1 MSPESLLEQFGYFA
15 VFVGTFL
22 EGEAILIAAG
32 FFASRGYLNLPLVTV
47 VAFAGAYLGHVF
59 WFWLGRAHGVRLL
72 DRFPRMKRHFGKG
85 IRVFERYGASAII
98 ITQWIYG
105 LRITCAVIIG
115 MSKIGLVKF
124 LVYEAL
130 SCALWA
136 AVITFAGFY
145 FGRAIEA
152 VLGRVEHMEK
162 YVLLVIV
169 AVAVGF
175 WLWHRW
181 KEKKEEAGEV

>member
-162 YVLLVIV
+162 YALALIAVV
-169 AVAVGF
+169 ALGF
-175 WLWHRW
+175 WLYHRW
-181 KEKKEEAGEV
+181 KEKKEEVEEG